1 MVGNAD
7 NRCWKVRLME
17 WLSAV
22 KEWLSATLPAAGER
36 LSAVIADA
44 TGWLSTTRPIEW
56 LSVVIDWG
64 ILGLLVL
71 LSVIVVA
78 VGLERYFFFRSI
90 NPKSFTSIK
99 ALELALSRRLII
111 VASVAANA
119 PYIGLLGTVLG
130 IMLTFYNLGVD
141 ASADVGKIMIGLAL
155 ALKATAVGLV
165 VALVSVVIYNGLQR
179 KTRVLM
185 LQWEIAHERPAV

>member
-1 MVGNAD
+1 
-7 NRCWKVRLME
+7 ME
-17 WLSAV
+17 WLSSV
-22 KEWLSATLPAAGER
+22 KDWFSAALPAWGER
-36 LSAVIADA
+36 LSGVIADA
-44 TGWLSTTRPIEW
+44 TAWLSAAKPAEW
-56 LSVVIDWG
+56 LAAGIDWG
-64 ILGLLVL
+64 IVGLLVL

-78 VGLERYFFFRSI
+78 VGLERYFFFRSV

-99 ALELALSRRLII
+99 ALELVLTQRLTL

-130 IMLTFYNLGVD
+130 IMLTFYSLGVD
-141 ASADVGKIMIGLAL
+141 SAADVGKIMVGLAL
-155 ALKATAVGLV
+155 ALKATAMGLV

-179 KTRVLM
+179 KVRVLT